1 MLRIYLYLT
10 FGWLVVSTIGILGR
24 KRRVGK
30 LLLKASYVVFLLLF
44 IEAIS
49 VLGFYVKTR
58 RWTFQ
63 EQDNF
68 ARSMFEA
75 RPYMIGAGKPDAQI
89 TRNGIRYTQ
98 NSAGFRGKD
107 FPTKSQK
114 IRIVTIGGSTTY
126 GVGVSDDDTWPAQ
139 LEHQLGNNYEV
150 FNLGVPGHSTAE
162 HLAMLSLTLPEYQPD
177 ILIMHVGLNDLRN
190 LHVKNL
196 KSDYSN
202 YHAPMLFNSYGF
214 CSASPLDRFASG
226 KLAIWLLRE
235 IHVLRPCAF
244 ADFELEQDSSH
255 DNEEMTKRLYV
266 RNLETLMAIA
276 KYQGLK
282 PILVPQVLVK
292 ERFQGGRLKWWIPL
306 IEDDQLIGYLNAYNS
321 LTEEVAKKEGLIFV
335 REISEQ
341 TWTASDF
348 VDPSHLSPDG
358 NRKFAAILQRAVSN
372 MKEQDYR
379 TVAGKPGS
387 ISSQNEVQP

>member
-126 GVGVSDDDTWPAQ
+126 GVGVSDDDTWP
-139 LEHQLGNNYEV
+139 
-150 FNLGVPGHSTAE
+150 
-162 HLAMLSLTLPEYQPD
+162 
-177 ILIMHVGLNDLRN
+177 LN
-190 LHVKNL
+190 
-196 KSDYSN
+196 
-202 YHAPMLFNSYGF
+202 
-214 CSASPLDRFASG
+214 
-226 KLAIWLLRE
+226 
-235 IHVLRPCAF
+235 
-244 ADFELEQDSSH
+244 SSI
-255 DNEEMTKRLYV
+255 N
-266 RNLETLMAIA
+266 
-276 KYQGLK
+276 
-282 PILVPQVLVK
+282 
-292 ERFQGGRLKWWIPL
+292 
-306 IEDDQLIGYLNAYNS
+306 
-321 LTEEVAKKEGLIFV
+321 
-335 REISEQ
+335 
-341 TWTASDF
+341 
-348 VDPSHLSPDG
+348 
-358 NRKFAAILQRAVSN
+358 
-372 MKEQDYR
+372 
-379 TVAGKPGS
+379 
-387 ISSQNEVQP
+387 

>member
-10 FGWLVVSTIGILGR
+10 FGWLVISTIGILGR

-30 LLLKASYVVFLLLF
+30 LLLKASYVGFLLLF
-44 IEAIS
+44 IEAVS

-68 ARSMFEA
+68 ARTMFEA
-75 RPYMIGAGKPDAQI
+75 RPYMIGAGKPSAQI
-89 TRNGIRYTQ
+89 TRNGIRYTH

-139 LEHQLGNNYEV
+139 LERQLGNNYEV
-150 FNLGVPGHSTAE
+150 LNLGVLGHSTAE
-162 HLAMLSLTLPEYQPD
+162 HIAMLSLTLPEYHPD

-202 YHAPMLFNSYGF
+202 YHAPILFNSYGF
-214 CSASPLDRFASG
+214 CSASPFDRFASG
-226 KLAIWLLRE
+226 KLAIWTLQE

-244 ADFELEQDSSH
+244 SGLEPEEDSSH
-255 DNEEMTKRLYV
+255 DAEEMAKSIYR

-276 KYQGLK
+276 KSQGLK
-282 PILVPQVLVK
+282 PILVPQILVK
-292 ERFQGGRLKWWIPL
+292 ERFQGGRLKWWIPF
-306 IEDDQLIGYLNAYNS
+306 IEDDQLIGYLNVYNA

-335 REISEQ
+335 RGILEQ
-341 TWTASDF
+341 MWTASDF

-379 TVAGKPGS
+379 TVADKPNS
-387 ISSQNEVQP
+387 LSSQMR